1 MAAIRTVLGDIA
13 PDALGVCDAHD
24 HLFFRTP
31 VLPGQELDDPVR
43 ALGELRA
50 FAALGGQ
57 AVVQWTP
64 WGLGGRREEL
74 PALSRSSG
82 VHIVSA
88 TGLHQA
94 RHYEDIPDDLTGLF
108 VAELASG
115 AGMIKVA
122 GAYHHLDDHA
132 RRVMT
137 AAAEAHHATDAPI
150 GVHLEGGT
158 AALDTLDLLCGREGV
173 PPNRVILG
181 HMHRFPDT
189 RIHRQVAEAG
199 AFVAFDGPSAST
211 TPPTGGSSTASRPSR
226 TRATPTASSSAVTRS
241 WPPPVRMRTVPACRT
256 SSTRSAHASNAK
268 SNPTWPPRSSSV
280 TPPVPSPPSG
290 RSRSGSPVRSIFT
303 NVSCGVADDPAG
315 GAPYR
320 ECGR

>member
-199 AFVAFDGPSAST
+199 AFVAFDGPSRVNHATDWRLLDSLAALADAGHADSILVGGDTVVASARSDADGPGMPYLLNT
-211 TPPTGGSSTASRPSR
+211 LRPR
-226 TRATPTASSSAVTRS
+226 IEREIKPDLAT
-241 WPPPVRMRTVPACRT
+241 
-256 SSTRSAHASNAK
+256 
-268 SNPTWPPRSSSV
+268 
-280 TPPVPSPPSG
+280 
-290 RSRSGSPVRSIFT
+290 SIFVR
-303 NVSCGVADDPAG
+303 NPARAFAAEWKVPLG
-315 GAPYR
+315 
-320 ECGR
+320 